1 MEKMIFTDNDIKAI
15 KERGIDPQEVLAQID
30 IFKKGFSPTRLVRP
44 CTVNDGI
51 TVLSRKELSRL
62 GRVFEAACLNGRA
75 MKFVPASGAAS
86 RMFKTLLSAYHRLRD
101 SDSETT
107 QEMMKADSDEEKTT
121 EFINNLEKFAFYQD
135 LREVISKRGMDL
147 EDLKD
152 SGQWETILE
161 YTLTSQGLNLSELPK
176 GLVKFH
182 QYPNCSRTPFEEHL
196 VEAVNYVRDRENLVR
211 LHFTVAQE
219 HLEKI
224 QDHLSRA
231 ILKYKQENYRFEI
244 TYSVQKPSTDTVAVA
259 PDNNPFRDGSGRI
272 LFRPGGHGALLENLN
287 DLQGDIIFIKN
298 IDNIVP
304 DSLKNETFFHKK
316 ALGGYLVEIQG
327 KTFQYLRS
335 LEQKNINHINLGE
348 IIEFAKDKLSIDFSE
363 AMSRGTGQEKKEFL
377 YQKLNRPI
385 RICGMVKNVAEP
397 GGGPF
402 WVEQPD
408 KACSLQIIE
417 AAQVDMTSNDQQAIW
432 QSSTHFNPVDLVCG
446 VRDHNG
452 KLFDLMKFRDPE
464 TGFISYKSKEGR
476 ELKALELPG
485 LWNGSM
491 AFWNT
496 VFVEVPLITFNPVK
510 TVFDLLRQE
519 HQPQ

>member
-1 MEKMIFTDNDIKAI
+1 MIFTDNDIKAI
-15 KERGIDPQEVLAQID
+15 KERGIDPQEVVAQID
-30 IFKKGFSPTRLVRP
+30 IFKKGFSPTRLIRP

-51 TVLSRKELSRL
+51 TVLSREKLSRL
-62 GRVFEAACLNGRA
+62 GSLFEEACLKGRA

-86 RMFKTLLSAYHRLRD
+86 RMFKTLLSTYHRLRD
-101 SDSETT
+101 SDSKTT
-107 QEMMKADSDEEKTT
+107 PELMKADSGGEKTT

-135 LREVISKRGMDL
+135 LKEVISKQGMDL
-147 EDLKD
+147 EDLRA
-152 SGQWETILE
+152 SGHWETILE
-161 YTLTSQGLNLSELPK
+161 YALTPQGLNLSELPK

-182 QYPNCSRTPFEEHL
+182 QDPHYSRTPFEEHL

-219 HLEKI
+219 HLEKV

-231 ILKYKQENYRFEI
+231 ILPYVQENYRFEI
-244 TYSVQKPSTDTVAVA
+244 TYSVQKPSTDTVAVDL
-259 PDNNPFRDGSGRI
+259 DNNPFRDDSGRI

-287 DLQGDIIFIKN
+287 DLEGDIIFIKN

-327 KTFQYLRS
+327 KTFQYLRN
-335 LEQKNINHINLGE
+335 LEQKNVNHINLDE
-348 IIEFAKDKLSIDFSE
+348 IIEFAKNKLSINPPEEMDR
-363 AMSRGTGQEKKEFL
+363 ATGREKRDFL
-377 YQKLNRPI
+377 YKKLNRPI

-408 KACSLQIIE
+408 KTCSPQIIE
-417 AAQVDMTSNDQQAIW
+417 AAQVDLASKEQEAIW

-452 KLFDLMKFRDPE
+452 KPFDLMKYRDPE
-464 TGFISYKSKEGR
+464 TGFISSKSKEGR
-476 ELKALELPG
+476 NLKALELPG

-491 AFWNT
+491 SFWNT
-496 VFVEVPLITFNPVK
+496 AFVEVPLITFNPVK

-519 HQPQ
+519 HQPR